1 MIKEFF
7 VNNTPGPE
15 FKIFGPTHLLCITFV
30 LICLLLIYLNR
41 NNIFKLKAKT
51 KRKIL
56 IIGALLMLANMVIYN
71 ISTIYYGIFDYRIH
85 LPFHLC
91 FISGYM
97 FMYGII
103 FKKEEILKY
112 TFFLAF
118 IGPIPAILWPDLPSS
133 FDYFKFYEYFISHH
147 LFLILSFFSY
157 YALNYNINLRN
168 VIKVAILTNIL
179 IFIMMPFNIIF
190 NMNYIYSSEIPAYI
204 VKIYPILRYIKPLI
218 VLEAVGILIVALIY
232 QLVRIRN
239 KEIIKTI

>member
-1 MIKEFF
+1 
-7 VNNTPGPE
+7 
-15 FKIFGPTHLLCITFV
+15 
-30 LICLLLIYLNR
+30 
-41 NNIFKLKAKT
+41 
-51 KRKIL
+51 
-56 IIGALLMLANMVIYN
+56 MLANMVIYN

-112 TFFLAF
+112 TFFLSF
-118 IGPIPAILWPDLPSS
+118 IGPISAILWPDLPSS

-168 VIKVAILTNIL
+168 VIKVAIFTNIL

-190 NMNYIYSSEIPAYI
+190 NMNYIY
-204 VKIYPILRYIKPLI
+204 
-218 VLEAVGILIVALIY
+218 
-232 QLVRIRN
+232 
-239 KEIIKTI
+239 